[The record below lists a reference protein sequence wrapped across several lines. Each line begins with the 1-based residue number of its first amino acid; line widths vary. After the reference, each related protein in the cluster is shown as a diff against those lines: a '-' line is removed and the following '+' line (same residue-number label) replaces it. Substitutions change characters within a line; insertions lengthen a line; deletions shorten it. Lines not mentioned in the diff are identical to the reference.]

1 MLIFSNNP
9 LKLSIQIIK
18 SLSLIIFRNL
28 FLIHH
33 LFLNFLFFH
42 GIFIQPNFYIV
53 PLKFLIIFFDLH
65 IYHNFLIFHLI
76 YTTIS
81 PFNYQTVNY
90 LNILNDFDLFH
101 LQSKIIIFYHSFLK

>member
-28 FLIHH
+28 FSIHH

-42 GIFIQPNFYIV
+42 GIFFQPNFYIV

-65 IYHNFLIFHLI
+65 IYHHFLIFYLI

-81 PFNYQTVNY
+81 PFNYQTVYY